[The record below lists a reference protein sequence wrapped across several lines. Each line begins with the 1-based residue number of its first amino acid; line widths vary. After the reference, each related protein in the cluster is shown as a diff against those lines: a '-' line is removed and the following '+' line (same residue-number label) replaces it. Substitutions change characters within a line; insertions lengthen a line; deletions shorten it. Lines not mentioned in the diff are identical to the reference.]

1 MTEYSPDEHI
11 ALDTIASQLHCLP
24 HPDGTPVRFM
34 GTSPIGKPQQHRQ
47 RAQAAAQ
54 RASQAILY
62 ALKTVGLRVTS
73 EPVLDVAAPD
83 PGEPEVIAIMC
94 GLCGATLRT
103 LTRRNPGQPIRLD
116 GRRFLESLR
125 ATATDCPHITA
136 PDTSNVADVAA
147 ANQAGY
153 RS

>member
-1 MTEYSPDEHI
+1 MTEYSPDEHV
-11 ALDTIASQLHCLP
+11 ALDTIASQLHNLP

-34 GTSPIGKPQQHRQ
+34 GMSPIGKPQQVRQ
-47 RAQAAAQ
+47 QAHAAAQ

-62 ALKTVGLRVTS
+62 ALKTVGLRITS
-73 EPVLDVAAPD
+73 EPVPDVPAPD

-125 ATATDCPHITA
+125 ATSPDCPHVTA
-136 PDTSNVADVAA
+136 PDTSTVAEVAA
-147 ANQAGY
+147 ANKAGY
-153 RS
+153 RP